1 MHTSVVLLLALGAA
15 TQARGGSFNQEQI
28 PIPAIQ
34 ALSNRGQPGEAA
46 TLAGGAVSTVLGA
59 ADPCARLTT
68 ADKIVA
74 TLGNTADVI
83 AAAKGLVAAEQNTQ
97 VGALPKAC
105 ADATLPTTPELRGV
119 IPLVDP
125 AVGGAAVE
133 NANSAKS
140 LTTPFANTGMSIAQ
154 IMAAN
159 GFTNISAAATTAK
172 TTPRRARSTKL
183 RARALNL
190 GTCKDATIA
199 FGIQDRKQASFQPT
213 DLTDFNH
220 GSALSIDIIATFICS
235 QLSNKCAAG
244 ADAIAA
250 CANAQVATVGKTGQA
265 AATAYNSIMAPG
277 GVARRATGSTGLDFG
292 LCTPTMSFVAGRPGR
307 KATESTFLP
316 TDPLVAKGQ
325 QDALNP
331 VIIVNRIC
339 DQLTNVCN
347 ASAAAKTACLAA
359 KANVSPTAKNQSTAD
374 TFNAALGF

>member
-15 TQARGGSFNQEQI
+15 TQARFNQEQI

-34 ALSNRGQPGEAA
+34 ALSNRGQSGQAA

-97 VGALPKAC
+97 NGALPKAC

-140 LTTPFANTGMSIAQ
+140 LTTPFANAGMSIAQ

-159 GFTNISAAATTAK
+159 GFTNISGAAAAATT
-172 TTPRRARSTKL
+172 TSRRTRSTKL
-183 RARALNL
+183 RSRALNL

-235 QLSNKCAAG
+235 QLSNKCGAG

-250 CANAQVATVGKTGQA
+250 CANAQVATAGKTGQA

-277 GVARRATGSTGLDFG
+277 VARRATGSTGLDFG
-292 LCTPTMSFVAGRPGR
+292 QCTPTMDFVAGRPGR
-307 KATESTFLP
+307 KATEFTFLP

-331 VIIVNRIC
+331 VIIANRIC

-359 KANVSPTAKNQSTAD
+359 KANVSPTAKNQGTAD